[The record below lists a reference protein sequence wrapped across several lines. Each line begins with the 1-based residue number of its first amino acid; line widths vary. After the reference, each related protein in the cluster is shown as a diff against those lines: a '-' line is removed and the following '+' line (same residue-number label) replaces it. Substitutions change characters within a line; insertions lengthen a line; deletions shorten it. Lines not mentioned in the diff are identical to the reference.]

1 MGDNDTTRDLR
12 HRDEPACY
20 MNETRRLY
28 DGLGYPPYRW
38 VDNPEPPALHR
49 LAKPLSECKVG
60 LIGSGGVYEVGQVA
74 FHHMDD
80 ASFRVIP
87 AAVDVAD
94 LRTSHFA
101 YDLTDARSDPN
112 VVFPVD
118 RLSELRDEGF
128 IGELADEFW
137 AFMGGIY
144 SARKVRDEL
153 APQLVAR
160 AIEDELDVVLLVP
173 V

>member
-1 MGDNDTTRDLR
+1 MEDTEATDDLR
-12 HRDEPACY
+12 HREEPACY
-20 MNETRRLY
+20 MTETRRLY

-38 VDNPEPPALHR
+38 VEIPEPPALVH
-49 LAKPLSECKVG
+49 LDKPLSECKVG

-80 ASFRVIP
+80 SSYRVIP
-87 AAVDVAD
+87 GDVDLAD

-112 VVFPVD
+112 VVFPID
-118 RLSELRDEGF
+118 RLRELEADEVV
-128 IGELADEFW
+128 GELGDEFW

-153 APQLVAR
+153 APALVAR
-160 AIEDELDVVLLVP
+160 AVEHELDVVLLVP

>member
-1 MGDNDTTRDLR
+1 MGDHDTTAANN
-12 HRDEPACY
+12 RDEPACY
-20 MNETRRLY
+20 MTETRRLY

-38 VDNPEPPALHR
+38 VHNPEPPALHR
-49 LAKPLSECKVG
+49 LDKPLADCKVG
-60 LIGSGGVYEVGQVA
+60 LIGSGGVYKTGQVA

-87 AAVDVAD
+87 ADVDTTD

-101 YDLTDARSDPN
+101 YDLTDARADPN

-118 RLSELRDEGF
+118 RLRELNDDGS

-160 AIEDELDVVLLVP
+160 AIEHELDVVLLVP

>member
-1 MGDNDTTRDLR
+1 MGPTENSESG
-12 HRDEPACY
+12 HREEPACY
-20 MNETRRLY
+20 MTETRRLY

-38 VDNPEPPALHR
+38 VENLEPPALHR
-49 LAKPLSECKVG
+49 LDRPMSECRVG
-60 LIGSGGVYEVGQVA
+60 MIGSGGVYEVGQVA

-80 ASFRVIP
+80 ASYRVI
-87 AAVDVAD
+87 ASDVEVSD

-101 YDLTDARSDPN
+101 YDLKDSRTDPN

-118 RLSELRDEGF
+118 RLRELRDEGA

-153 APQLVAR
+153 APALVQR
-160 AIEDELDVVLLVP
+160 ALEQELDVVLLVP